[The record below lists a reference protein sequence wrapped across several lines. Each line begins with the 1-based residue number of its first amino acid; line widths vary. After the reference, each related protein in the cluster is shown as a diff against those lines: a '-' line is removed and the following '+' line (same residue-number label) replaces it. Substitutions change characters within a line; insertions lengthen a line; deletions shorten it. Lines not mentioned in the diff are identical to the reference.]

1 MIKHFLRAVSDFTR
15 FFVVYMPGSSGR
27 KLRYGYYRKKFKSC
41 GKNVIIDE
49 GVLIHNPESITIGEN
64 VWIDRYCIL
73 IAGKVNLQGKIVK
86 RRKNR
91 EFKWEEG
98 ELIIESNV
106 HIAPFCLIQAH
117 GGAYIGQNC
126 ALSSGVKVYSLSN
139 MPRNPYN
146 LDETVY
152 FSPMANNSAYFIG
165 PVMLK
170 ENVGIA
176 LNCII
181 LPGVMIGEN
190 SFATPNSV
198 LLSSITPNSYVSGNP
213 AKRVKERFK
222 AAVRNE

>member
-1 MIKHFLRAVSDFTR
+1 MDPTTFTFCPIANWGR
-15 FFVVYMPGSSGR
+15 NMKTNHPWAMPTDGSRNFTGDVV
-27 KLRYGYYRKKFKSC
+27 
-41 GKNVIIDE
+41 I
-49 GVLIHNPESITIGEN
+49 ESAYSLT
-64 VWIDRYCIL
+64 V
-73 IAGKVNLQGKIVK
+73 
-86 RRKNR
+86 
-91 EFKWEEG
+91 EG

-165 PVMLK
+165 PGMLK